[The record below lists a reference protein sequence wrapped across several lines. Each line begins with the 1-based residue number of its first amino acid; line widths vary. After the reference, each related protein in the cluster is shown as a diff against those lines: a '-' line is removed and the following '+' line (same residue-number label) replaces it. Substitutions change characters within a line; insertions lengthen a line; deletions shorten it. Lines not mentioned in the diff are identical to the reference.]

1 MRNNKAGSDL
11 NVARGITRIV
21 MIQIYYLERRRDN
34 VLISCD
40 CAEEKGLCPGT
51 GFTIIRED
59 FGWNDL
65 RTAIAYQCVIS
76 RRGES
81 RRKMKSP
88 PLKNAQSLPGS

>member
-1 MRNNKAGSDL
+1 M
-11 NVARGITRIV
+11 
-21 MIQIYYLERRRDN
+21 YLLVVTVQRRR
-34 VLISCD
+34 VCVQT
-40 CAEEKGLCPGT
+40 GT